1 MKKILIL
8 FLVLIIAL
16 GAGCT
21 KKQTP
26 DTVKAYMMIIDQLYK
41 EDSALNHD
49 IKYLALDT
57 SLMVNLSNEGKD
69 ELLNQLKDYGHEILD
84 MSFEELEKQ
93 GYIQDVY
100 FKEGV
105 LFRIEDKE
113 IKNNSITMKASK
125 WRSGLGAIGYNEV
138 TIKYNNGEW
147 EITELNGS
155 WIS

>member
-21 KKQTP
+21 KKQKP